1 VEYDEDKKTR
11 AKIRT
16 EETVSWQDFQEL
28 VLDAVEDVIVR
39 MTDVYCPTKNPDS
52 WDLEGLQ
59 RAVKDSLNVEMG
71 FAPSGTREQV
81 QEQIYDVVSKV
92 VQQRQEEFG
101 EEFLRFLQYRY
112 LATIDGLWKDH
123 LLGMDHL
130 RQGIGLRGYGQKDP
144 KQEYKKEGYEGFMQM
159 LSTISHQF
167 VGQLMRVQSRNAAE
181 ETARLQRQMAQKAA
195 QAHEGRA
202 DAEGR
207 PQPEPQA
214 ARASAPA
221 PRQAAVREG
230 PRVGRNDPC
239 PCGSGKKYKKCHG
252 AGEATA

>member
-1 VEYDEDKKTR
+1 V
-11 AKIRT
+11 
-16 EETVSWQDFQEL
+16 
-28 VLDAVEDVIVR
+28 
-39 MTDVYCPTKNPDS
+39 
-52 WDLEGLQ
+52 EGLKG
-59 RAVKDSLNVEMG
+59 AVKDALNVEMG
-71 FAPSGTREQV
+71 FTPAGTREGL
-81 QEQIYDVVSKV
+81 QEQVYEVVSKV
-92 VQQRQEEFG
+92 VQQRQDEFG

-207 PQPEPQA
+207 PQQEAAAPSRQA
-214 ARASAPA
+214 APP
-221 PRQAAVREG
+221 PRQAAQREG